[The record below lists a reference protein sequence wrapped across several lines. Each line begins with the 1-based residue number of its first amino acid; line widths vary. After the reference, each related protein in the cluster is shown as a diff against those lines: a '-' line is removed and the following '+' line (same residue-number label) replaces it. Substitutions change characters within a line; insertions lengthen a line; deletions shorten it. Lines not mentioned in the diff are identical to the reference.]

1 MSRFSRAG
9 RDPHDPWFRIG
20 TVDFN
25 TTNTVTLAQVVGLFV
40 VAFEG
45 NFGPMMRQLP
55 MAPDS
60 VFGGQL
66 WRIVTWPFFVWPYN
80 HPKGGFSTVIAI
92 FFFWYFGKELER
104 YLGRVRMLVLFVG
117 STLLLTVVGLAL
129 SPFIEGFLAGISL
142 IELVVFLVFVA
153 ENPHARFFFNIP
165 AWLIG
170 AVIVGIQV
178 LGYLANRD
186 WFGML
191 SFVIGLYFCAI
202 LAKSL
207 GLLQDYHQ
215 IPAVPNRYNPRTQ
228 QARRNRPAKGRG
240 RSHGHGNGHG
250 RGHTT
255 GPTVVAGP
263 WEHLSKDQRELDAL
277 LDKISQHGVEALTD
291 KDRARITELR
301 ERIRRQG

>member
-25 TTNTVTLAQVVGLFV
+25 TTNTITLMQVIGLFV

-45 NFGPMMRQLP
+45 NFGPLMRQLP
-55 MAPDS
+55 MIPDD
-60 VFGGQL
+60 VFSGQV
-66 WRIVTWPFFVWPYN
+66 WRVATWPIFVWPFN

-104 YLGRVRMLVLFVG
+104 QIGRVRMLVLFVG
-117 STLLLTVVGLAL
+117 STLLLSVVGLAL
-129 SPFIEGFLAGISL
+129 SPFVAGFLAGISL
-142 IELVVFLVFVA
+142 IELVVFLVYVA

-186 WFGML
+186 GFGML
-191 SFVIGLYFCAI
+191 SFVIGLYFCGV

-207 GLLQDYHQ
+207 GLLQDYNQ
-215 IPAVPNRYNPRTQ
+215 FPSIPNRFNPRTQ
-228 QARRNRPAKGRG
+228 RARRTRPTKGRG
-240 RSHGHGNGHG
+240 HG
-250 RGHTT
+250 RSPGHSA
-255 GPTVVAGP
+255 GPTVVSGP
-263 WEHLSKDQRELDAL
+263 WENLSKDQRELDAL
-277 LDKISQHGVEALTD
+277 LDKISQDGVDALTD